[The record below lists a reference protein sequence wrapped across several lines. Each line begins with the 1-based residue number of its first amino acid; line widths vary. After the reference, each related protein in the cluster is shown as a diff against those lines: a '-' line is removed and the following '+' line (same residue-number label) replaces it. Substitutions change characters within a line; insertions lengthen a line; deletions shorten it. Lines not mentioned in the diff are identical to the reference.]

1 MQPAEDAYTWKS
13 SNKFGFSLV
22 IRYLCT
28 LMKRL
33 LVILFTFLSVLT
45 MKAQS
50 DSLRVSLLTCGPGQE
65 VYNLFGH
72 SAIRVKNEATGVDY
86 VFNYGIFSFNT
97 PNFVLRFCL
106 GQTDYQLGVQYY
118 DDFVW
123 NYQMQGRFVHEQVLN
138 LTEQEKLQLVAAL
151 EENYLPENRIYRYNY
166 FYDNCAT
173 RPRDMVERAING
185 EVRYTEDMDTPQKAL
200 TYRGLVHEY
209 TTKQPWSRFGI
220 DLLLGSEADKPISR
234 RASMF
239 VPFYLEEYFHNAQ
252 KADLQGRNSGLIAEE
267 LEITA
272 QDESD
277 WASPTPL
284 TPMRVFLLLFI
295 LVAALTAW
303 GIKQGRS
310 LWGLDLLVFAIAGI
324 AGCIIAFMVL
334 FSEHPAVS
342 PNYLLLLLHPL
353 HLIFLYHIVK
363 RVKKL
368 QRSVYLGANM
378 VVILLFLAFWA
389 LIPQKFPIEIVPL
402 ALILLVRCIS
412 NIVLSYRKA

>member
-1 MQPAEDAYTWKS
+1 
-13 SNKFGFSLV
+13 
-22 IRYLCT
+22 
-28 LMKRL
+28 MKRL
-33 LVILFTFLSVLT
+33 LVILFTFLSVLS

-50 DSLRVSLLTCGPGQE
+50 DSLQVSLLTCGPGQE

-173 RPRDMVERAING
+173 RPRDIVERAING
-185 EVRYTEDMDTPQKAL
+185 EVRYTEDMDTPQEAL

-209 TTKQPWSRFGI
+209 TAKQPWSRFGI

-239 VPFYLEEYFHNAQ
+239 VPFYLEEYFHTAQ

-368 QRSVYLGANM
+368 QRSLYLGANM

>member
-1 MQPAEDAYTWKS
+1 
-13 SNKFGFSLV
+13 
-22 IRYLCT
+22 
-28 LMKRL
+28 MKRL
-33 LVILFTFLSVLT
+33 LVILFTFLSVLS

-173 RPRDMVERAING
+173 RPRDIVEQAING
-185 EVRYTEDMDTPQKAL
+185 EVHYTEDMDTPQKAL

-209 TTKQPWSRFGI
+209 TAKQPWSRFGI

-239 VPFYLEEYFHNAQ
+239 VPFYLEEYFHTAQ

-277 WASPTPL
+277 WPSPTPL

>member
-1 MQPAEDAYTWKS
+1 
-13 SNKFGFSLV
+13 
-22 IRYLCT
+22 
-28 LMKRL
+28 MKRL
-33 LVILFTFLSVLT
+33 LVILFTFLSVLS

-185 EVRYTEDMDTPQKAL
+185 EVRYTEDMDTPQEAL
-200 TYRGLVHEY
+200 TYRGSVHEY
-209 TTKQPWSRFGI
+209 TAKQPWSRFGI

-239 VPFYLEEYFHNAQ
+239 VPFYLEEYFHTAQ

-277 WASPTPL
+277 WPSPTPL

>member
-1 MQPAEDAYTWKS
+1 
-13 SNKFGFSLV
+13 
-22 IRYLCT
+22 
-28 LMKRL
+28 MKRL
-33 LVILFTFLSVLT
+33 LVILFTFLSVFS

-173 RPRDMVERAING
+173 RPRDIVERAING
-185 EVRYTEDMDTPQKAL
+185 EVRYTEDMDTPQEAL

-209 TTKQPWSRFGI
+209 TAKQPWSRFGI

-239 VPFYLEEYFHNAQ
+239 VPFYLEEYFHSAQ
-252 KADLQGRNSGLIAEE
+252 KADLQGRNIGLIAEE

-277 WASPTPL
+277 WPATTPL

>member
-1 MQPAEDAYTWKS
+1 
-13 SNKFGFSLV
+13 
-22 IRYLCT
+22 
-28 LMKRL
+28 
-33 LVILFTFLSVLT
+33 

-50 DSLRVSLLTCGPGQE
+50 DSLQVSLLTCGPGQE

-173 RPRDMVERAING
+173 RPRDIVERAING
-185 EVRYTEDMDTPQKAL
+185 EVRYTEDMDTPQEAL

-209 TTKQPWSRFGI
+209 TAKQPWSRFGI

-239 VPFYLEEYFHNAQ
+239 VPFYLEEYFHTAQ

-368 QRSVYLGANM
+368 QRSLYLGANM

>member
-1 MQPAEDAYTWKS
+1 
-13 SNKFGFSLV
+13 
-22 IRYLCT
+22 
-28 LMKRL
+28 MKRL
-33 LVILFTFLSVLT
+33 LVILFTFLSVLS

-185 EVRYTEDMDTPQKAL
+185 EVRYTEDMDTPQEAL

-239 VPFYLEEYFHNAQ
+239 VPFYLEEYFHSAQ

-277 WASPTPL
+277 WPSPTPL

>member
-1 MQPAEDAYTWKS
+1 
-13 SNKFGFSLV
+13 
-22 IRYLCT
+22 
-28 LMKRL
+28 MKRL
-33 LVILFTFLSVLT
+33 LVILFTFLSVLS
-45 MKAQS
+45 MKAQT

-173 RPRDMVERAING
+173 RPRDIVERAING

-209 TTKQPWSRFGI
+209 TARQPWSRFGI

-239 VPFYLEEYFHNAQ
+239 VPFYLEEYFHSAQ

-277 WASPTPL
+277 WPSPIPL

>member
-1 MQPAEDAYTWKS
+1 
-13 SNKFGFSLV
+13 
-22 IRYLCT
+22 
-28 LMKRL
+28 MKRL
-33 LVILFTFLSVLT
+33 LVILFTFLSVLS

-185 EVRYTEDMDTPQKAL
+185 EVRYTEDMDTPQEAL

-209 TTKQPWSRFGI
+209 TAKQPWSRFGI

-239 VPFYLEEYFHNAQ
+239 VPFYLEEYFHTAQ

-277 WASPTPL
+277 WPSPTPL

>member
-1 MQPAEDAYTWKS
+1 
-13 SNKFGFSLV
+13 
-22 IRYLCT
+22 
-28 LMKRL
+28 MKRL
-33 LVILFTFLSVLT
+33 LVILFTFLSVLS

-185 EVRYTEDMDTPQKAL
+185 EVRYTEDMDTPQEAL

-209 TTKQPWSRFGI
+209 TARQPWSRFGI

-239 VPFYLEEYFHNAQ
+239 VPFYLEEYFHSAQ

-277 WASPTPL
+277 WPSPTPL

>member
-1 MQPAEDAYTWKS
+1 
-13 SNKFGFSLV
+13 
-22 IRYLCT
+22 
-28 LMKRL
+28 
-33 LVILFTFLSVLT
+33 

-173 RPRDMVERAING
+173 RPRDIVERAING

-209 TTKQPWSRFGI
+209 TAKQPWSRFGI

-239 VPFYLEEYFHNAQ
+239 VPFYLEEYFHTAQ

-277 WASPTPL
+277 WPSPTPL

>member
-1 MQPAEDAYTWKS
+1 
-13 SNKFGFSLV
+13 
-22 IRYLCT
+22 
-28 LMKRL
+28 
-33 LVILFTFLSVLT
+33 

-173 RPRDMVERAING
+173 RPRDIVERAING

-209 TTKQPWSRFGI
+209 TAKQPWSRFGI

-239 VPFYLEEYFHNAQ
+239 VPFYLEEYFHTAQ
-252 KADLQGRNSGLIAEE
+252 KADLQGRNSGLIAKE

-277 WASPTPL
+277 WPSPTPL

-412 NIVLSYRKA
+412 NIVLSYHKA

>member
-1 MQPAEDAYTWKS
+1 
-13 SNKFGFSLV
+13 
-22 IRYLCT
+22 
-28 LMKRL
+28 MKRL
-33 LVILFTFLSVLT
+33 LVILFTFLSVLS

-173 RPRDMVERAING
+173 RPRDIVERAING

-209 TTKQPWSRFGI
+209 TAKQPWSRFGI

-239 VPFYLEEYFHNAQ
+239 VPFYLEEYFHSAQ

-310 LWGLDLLVFAIAGI
+310 LWGLDLLVFATAGI

-342 PNYLLLLLHPL
+342 PNYLLMLLHPL

>member
-1 MQPAEDAYTWKS
+1 
-13 SNKFGFSLV
+13 
-22 IRYLCT
+22 
-28 LMKRL
+28 MKRL
-33 LVILFTFLSVLT
+33 LVILFTFLSVLS

-173 RPRDMVERAING
+173 RPRDIVERAING

-209 TTKQPWSRFGI
+209 TAKQPWSRFGI

-239 VPFYLEEYFHNAQ
+239 VPFYLEEYFHSAQ

>member
-1 MQPAEDAYTWKS
+1 
-13 SNKFGFSLV
+13 
-22 IRYLCT
+22 
-28 LMKRL
+28 
-33 LVILFTFLSVLT
+33 

-118 DDFVW
+118 EDFVW

-151 EENYLPENRIYRYNY
+151 EDNYLPENRIYRYNY

-173 RPRDMVERAING
+173 RPRDIVERAING

-209 TTKQPWSRFGI
+209 TAKQPWSRFGI

-239 VPFYLEEYFHNAQ
+239 VPFYLEEYFHTAQ

-389 LIPQKFPIEIVPL
+389 LIPQKFQIEIVPL

>member
-1 MQPAEDAYTWKS
+1 
-13 SNKFGFSLV
+13 
-22 IRYLCT
+22 
-28 LMKRL
+28 MKRL
-33 LVILFTFLSVLT
+33 LVILFTFLSVLS

-185 EVRYTEDMDTPQKAL
+185 EVRYTEDMDAPQKAL

-239 VPFYLEEYFHNAQ
+239 VPFYLEEYFHTAQ

>member
-1 MQPAEDAYTWKS
+1 
-13 SNKFGFSLV
+13 
-22 IRYLCT
+22 
-28 LMKRL
+28 MKRL
-33 LVILFTFLSVLT
+33 LVILFTFLSVLS

-173 RPRDMVERAING
+173 RPRDIVERAING

-209 TTKQPWSRFGI
+209 TAKQPWSRFGI

-239 VPFYLEEYFHNAQ
+239 VPFYLEEYFHTAQ

>member
-1 MQPAEDAYTWKS
+1 M
-13 SNKFGFSLV
+13 
-22 IRYLCT
+22 R
-28 LMKRL
+28 RL
-33 LVILFTFLSVLT
+33 LVILFTFLSVLS

-185 EVRYTEDMDTPQKAL
+185 EVRYTEDMDTPQEAL

-209 TTKQPWSRFGI
+209 TAKQPWSRFGI

-239 VPFYLEEYFHNAQ
+239 VPFYLKEYFHNAQ

-272 QDESD
+272 QDESN
-277 WASPTPL
+277 WPSPTPL

-310 LWGLDLLVFAIAGI
+310 LWGLDLLVFATAGI

>member
-1 MQPAEDAYTWKS
+1 
-13 SNKFGFSLV
+13 
-22 IRYLCT
+22 
-28 LMKRL
+28 MKRL

>member
-1 MQPAEDAYTWKS
+1 
-13 SNKFGFSLV
+13 
-22 IRYLCT
+22 
-28 LMKRL
+28 MKRL
-33 LVILFTFLSVLT
+33 LVILFTFLSVFT

-173 RPRDMVERAING
+173 RPRDIVERAING

-239 VPFYLEEYFHNAQ
+239 VPFYLEEYFHTAQ

-267 LEITA
+267 LEITT

-277 WASPTPL
+277 WPAPTPL

-295 LVAALTAW
+295 FVAALTAW

>member
-1 MQPAEDAYTWKS
+1 
-13 SNKFGFSLV
+13 
-22 IRYLCT
+22 
-28 LMKRL
+28 MKRL
-33 LVILFTFLSVLT
+33 LVILFTFLSVFS

-173 RPRDMVERAING
+173 RPRDIVERAING

-239 VPFYLEEYFHNAQ
+239 VPFYLEEYFHSAQ

-277 WASPTPL
+277 WPSPTPL

-310 LWGLDLLVFAIAGI
+310 LWGLDLLLFFVAGV

>member
-1 MQPAEDAYTWKS
+1 
-13 SNKFGFSLV
+13 
-22 IRYLCT
+22 
-28 LMKRL
+28 MKRL
-33 LVILFTFLSVLT
+33 LVILFTFLSVLS

-173 RPRDMVERAING
+173 RPRDIVERAING

-239 VPFYLEEYFHNAQ
+239 VPFYLEEYFHTAQ

-368 QRSVYLGANM
+368 QRSVYLGVNM

>member
-1 MQPAEDAYTWKS
+1 
-13 SNKFGFSLV
+13 
-22 IRYLCT
+22 
-28 LMKRL
+28 
-33 LVILFTFLSVLT
+33 
-45 MKAQS
+45 
-50 DSLRVSLLTCGPGQE
+50 
-65 VYNLFGH
+65 
-72 SAIRVKNEATGVDY
+72 
-86 VFNYGIFSFNT
+86 
-97 PNFVLRFCL
+97 
-106 GQTDYQLGVQYY
+106 
-118 DDFVW
+118 
-123 NYQMQGRFVHEQVLN
+123 
-138 LTEQEKLQLVAAL
+138 
-151 EENYLPENRIYRYNY
+151 
-166 FYDNCAT
+166 
-173 RPRDMVERAING
+173 
-185 EVRYTEDMDTPQKAL
+185 DMDTPQKAL

-239 VPFYLEEYFHNAQ
+239 VPFYLEEYFHSAQ

-277 WASPTPL
+277 WPSPTPL

-310 LWGLDLLVFAIAGI
+310 LWGLDLLLFFVAGV

>member
-1 MQPAEDAYTWKS
+1 
-13 SNKFGFSLV
+13 
-22 IRYLCT
+22 
-28 LMKRL
+28 
-33 LVILFTFLSVLT
+33 

-173 RPRDMVERAING
+173 RPRDIVERAING
-185 EVRYTEDMDTPQKAL
+185 EVRYTEDMDTPQEAL

-209 TTKQPWSRFGI
+209 TAKQPWSRFGI

-239 VPFYLEEYFHNAQ
+239 VPFYLEEYFHSAQ

-363 RVKKL
+363 RVRKL

-378 VVILLFLAFWA
+378 VVILLFLAFWV

>member
-1 MQPAEDAYTWKS
+1 M
-13 SNKFGFSLV
+13 
-22 IRYLCT
+22 R
-28 LMKRL
+28 RL

-239 VPFYLEEYFHNAQ
+239 VPFYLEEYFHTAQ

>member
-1 MQPAEDAYTWKS
+1 
-13 SNKFGFSLV
+13 
-22 IRYLCT
+22 
-28 LMKRL
+28 
-33 LVILFTFLSVLT
+33 

-239 VPFYLEEYFHNAQ
+239 VPFYLEEYFHTAQ

>member
-1 MQPAEDAYTWKS
+1 
-13 SNKFGFSLV
+13 
-22 IRYLCT
+22 
-28 LMKRL
+28 
-33 LVILFTFLSVLT
+33 

-173 RPRDMVERAING
+173 RPRDIVERAING

-209 TTKQPWSRFGI
+209 TAKQPWSRFGI

-239 VPFYLEEYFHNAQ
+239 VPFYLEEYFHSAQ

-310 LWGLDLLVFAIAGI
+310 LWGLDLLVFATAGI

-342 PNYLLLLLHPL
+342 PNYLLMLLHPL

>member
-1 MQPAEDAYTWKS
+1 
-13 SNKFGFSLV
+13 
-22 IRYLCT
+22 
-28 LMKRL
+28 MKRFLIIL
-33 LVILFTFLSVLT
+33 LTCLAVLS
-45 MKAQS
+45 MKAQT
-50 DSLRVSLLTCGPGQE
+50 DSLTVSLLTCGPGQE

-151 EENYLPENRIYRYNY
+151 EKNYLPENRIYRYNY

-173 RPRDMVERAING
+173 RPRDMIERAIDG

-209 TTKQPWSRFGI
+209 TGKQPWSRFGI
-220 DLLLGSEADKPISR
+220 DLLLGSEADKPVSR

-239 VPFYLEEYFHNAQ
+239 VPFYLEDYFRTAQ
-252 KADLQGRNSGLIAEE
+252 KADLQGRSNGLIAEE
-267 LEITA
+267 LEITP

-277 WASPTPL
+277 WPAPTPL

-295 LVAALTAW
+295 IVAALTAW

-310 LWGLDLLVFAIAGI
+310 LWGLDLLLFFVAGI
-324 AGCIIAFMVL
+324 AGCIIAFMVI

-353 HLIFLYHIVK
+353 HLVFLYHIVK

-368 QRSVYLGANM
+368 QRSPYLVANA
-378 VVILLFLAFWA
+378 VVILLFLAFWT

-402 ALILLVRCIS
+402 ALILLVRSIS

>member
-1 MQPAEDAYTWKS
+1 
-13 SNKFGFSLV
+13 
-22 IRYLCT
+22 
-28 LMKRL
+28 MKRL
-33 LVILFTFLSVLT
+33 LVILFTFLSVLS

-173 RPRDMVERAING
+173 RPRDIVERAING

-209 TTKQPWSRFGI
+209 TAKQPWSRFGI

-239 VPFYLEEYFHNAQ
+239 VPFYLEEYFHSAQ

-267 LEITA
+267 QEITA